1 VVLAEKEGK
10 PIYRGMEKASFE
22 PQSDVKL
29 FGKPTTRPYRR
40 MGVVLTYDRLEK
52 ETMEE
57 LRERAARIASGITV
71 H

>member
-1 VVLAEKEGK
+1 MELASK
-10 PIYRGMEKASFE
+10 E
-22 PQSDVKL
+22 PQSYFKL

-52 ETMEE
+52 ETMDE
-57 LRERAARIASGITV
+57 LRARAARIASGITV

>member
-1 VVLAEKEGK
+1 
-10 PIYRGMEKASFE
+10 MEKASLE

-29 FGKPTTRPYRR
+29 FGKPITRPYRR
-40 MGVVLTYDRLEK
+40 MGVVVTYDRLEK

-57 LRERAARIASGITV
+57 LRARAARIASGITV